1 MHAHVHG
8 QRILVLSLGE
18 LKGSEAENQL
28 FWRFVV
34 VFTHRRIFVTPT
46 WWLHTHTS
54 HTQAHTRTHFPF
66 EWFLPMDRIR
76 ELGRRT
82 ELSFFKEEI
91 ESEWKTRLCVRV
103 SWRRPVMRPEPC
115 DSHLNWLC
123 MPVCRQKKS
132 IQSYSALLQNSITY
146 CWDKYRAYSKFLS
159 FSNLKL
165 DLPSDPTLFPKPL
178 PSYSSYLFFLHLTR
192 TTLFEGTELCN
203 FQGLCSLG

>member
-132 IQSYSALLQNSITY
+132 IQSYSALLQNTPSHTAEINTEHTVN
-146 CWDKYRAYSKFLS
+146 SFLS
-159 FSNLKL
+159 LIWSLTSHL
-165 DLPSDPTLFPKPL
+165 TLPSSPNL
-178 PSYSSYLFFLHLTR
+178 SHLTVAI
-192 TTLFEGTELCN
+192 FS
-203 FQGLCSLG
+203 FYI